1 MRRMRTPGG
10 RRAVQSKQ
18 KDLGETVRGSQVV
31 RRERAGAAEGA
42 GCYSGIC
49 EPQSVPHPQ
58 PAAMA
63 AYKLV
68 LIRHGESAW
77 NLENRFSGWYDAD
90 LSPAGHEEAKRGGQA
105 LRDAGY
111 EFDICF
117 TSVQKRAIRTLWTV
131 LDAIDQ
137 MWLPVV
143 RTWRLNERH
152 YGGLTGLNKAETA
165 AKHGEAQVKIWRRS
179 YDVPPPPMEP
189 DHPFYSNI
197 SKDRRYADLTEDQ
210 LPSCESLKD
219 TIARALPFW
228 NEEIVPQIKEGK
240 RVLIAAHGNSLRGI
254 VKHLEGLSEEAIMEL
269 NLPTGIPIVYELDK
283 NLKPIKPMQ
292 FLGDEET
299 VRKAMEAV
307 AAQGK
312 AKK

>member
-1 MRRMRTPGG
+1 
-10 RRAVQSKQ
+10 
-18 KDLGETVRGSQVV
+18 
-31 RRERAGAAEGA
+31 
-42 GCYSGIC
+42 
-49 EPQSVPHPQ
+49 
-58 PAAMA
+58 MA

-68 LIRHGESAW
+68 LIRHP
-77 NLENRFSGWYDAD
+77 R
-90 LSPAGHEEAKRGGQA
+90 PARGHEEAKGGGQV

-111 EFDICF
+111 EFDVCF
-117 TSVQKRAIRTLWTV
+117 TSVQKTAIRTLWTV

-165 AKHGEAQVKIWRRS
+165 AKYGEAQVKTWRRS

-240 RVLIAAHGNSLRGI
+240 RVLIAAHGNSLWGI
-254 VKHLEGLSEEAIMEL
+254 VKRLEGLTEEAITVL
-269 NLPTGIPIVYELDK
+269 NLLTGIPIVYELDK

-299 VRKAMEAV
+299 VRKPWKLWPARARPRSEGQ
-307 AAQGK
+307 QGGYCPQEHPPCPVLSLCPSHLHMSH
-312 AKK
+312 

>member
-1 MRRMRTPGG
+1 
-10 RRAVQSKQ
+10 
-18 KDLGETVRGSQVV
+18 
-31 RRERAGAAEGA
+31 
-42 GCYSGIC
+42 
-49 EPQSVPHPQ
+49 
-58 PAAMA
+58 MA

-68 LIRHGESAW
+68 LIRHGESCW
-77 NLENRFSGWYDAD
+77 NQENRFCGWFDAD
-90 LSPAGHEEAKRGGQA
+90 LSETGEQEAKRGGQA
-105 LRDAGY
+105 LKDAGY
-111 EFDICF
+111 EFDICY
-117 TSVQKRAIRTLWTV
+117 TSVLKRAIRTLWFV
-131 LDAIDQ
+131 LDSIDQ
-137 MWLPVV
+137 MWLPVH

-165 AKHGEAQVKIWRRS
+165 AKHGEAQ
-179 YDVPPPPMEP
+179 
-189 DHPFYSNI
+189 NI

-254 VKHLEGLSEEAIMEL
+254 VKHLEGMSEEAIMEL

-283 NLKPIKPMQ
+283 NLKPLGPMQ

-299 VRKAMEAV
+299 VKKAMEAV

>member
-1 MRRMRTPGG
+1 
-10 RRAVQSKQ
+10 
-18 KDLGETVRGSQVV
+18 
-31 RRERAGAAEGA
+31 
-42 GCYSGIC
+42 
-49 EPQSVPHPQ
+49 
-58 PAAMA
+58 MA

-68 LIRHGESAW
+68 MIRHGESTW
-77 NLENRFSGWYDAD
+77 NQENRFCGWFDAD
-90 LSPAGHEEAKRGGQA
+90 LSITGSEEAKRGGQA
-105 LRDAGY
+105 LQDAGY
-111 EFDICF
+111 EFDICY
-117 TSVQKRAIRTLWTV
+117 TSVLKRAIRTLWFA

-137 MWLPVV
+137 MWLPVI

-165 AKHGEAQVKIWRRS
+165 AKHGEEQVKIWRRS
-179 YDVPPPPMEP
+179 FDIPPPPMDP
-189 DHPFYSNI
+189 DHAYYKEI
-197 SKDRRYADLTEDQ
+197 SQDRRYADLTEDQ

-240 RVLIAAHGNSLRGI
+240 RVLIVAHGNSLRGI
-254 VKHLEGLSEEAIMEL
+254 VKHLECMSEKDIMEL

-283 NLKPIKPMQ
+283 NLKPIKSMQ

>member
-1 MRRMRTPGG
+1 
-10 RRAVQSKQ
+10 
-18 KDLGETVRGSQVV
+18 
-31 RRERAGAAEGA
+31 
-42 GCYSGIC
+42 
-49 EPQSVPHPQ
+49 
-58 PAAMA
+58 MA

-68 LIRHGESAW
+68 LIRHGESNW
-77 NLENRFSGWYDAD
+77 NQENRFCGWFDAD
-90 LSPAGHEEAKRGGQA
+90 LSVTGEHEAKRGGQA
-105 LRDAGY
+105 LKDAGY
-111 EFDICF
+111 EFDICY
-117 TSVQKRAIRTLWTV
+117 TSVLKRAIRTLWYV
-131 LDAIDQ
+131 LDSIDQ
-137 MWLPVV
+137 MWVPVH

-179 YDVPPPPMEP
+179 FDIPPPPMDEGH
-189 DHPFYSNI
+189 DFYEAI

-228 NEEIVPQIKEGK
+228 NDEIVPQIKEGK

-254 VKHLEGLSEEAIMEL
+254 VKHLEGMSEEAIMEL

-283 NLKPIKPMQ
+283 NLKPMGPMQ

-299 VRKAMEAV
+299 VKKAMEAV

>member
-1 MRRMRTPGG
+1 
-10 RRAVQSKQ
+10 
-18 KDLGETVRGSQVV
+18 
-31 RRERAGAAEGA
+31 
-42 GCYSGIC
+42 
-49 EPQSVPHPQ
+49 
-58 PAAMA
+58 MA

-68 LIRHGESAW
+68 LIRHGESNW
-77 NLENRFSGWYDAD
+77 NQENRFCGWFDAD
-90 LSPAGHEEAKRGGQA
+90 LSETGEKEAKRGGLA
-105 LRDAGY
+105 LKDAGF
-111 EFDICF
+111 EFDICY
-117 TSVQKRAIRTLWTV
+117 TSVLKRAIRTLWLV
-131 LDAIDQ
+131 LDGIDQ
-137 MWLPVV
+137 MWVPVH

-165 AKHGEAQVKIWRRS
+165 AKHGEAQVKVWRRS
-179 YDVPPPPMEP
+179 FDIPPPPMGPEH
-189 DHPFYSNI
+189 DYYTII

-228 NEEIVPQIKEGK
+228 NEEIAPQIKQGK

-254 VKHLEGLSEEAIMEL
+254 VKHLEEMSDEAIMEL
-269 NLPTGIPIVYELDK
+269 NLPTGIPILYELNK
-283 NLKPIKPMQ
+283 NLKPVKPMQ